1 MFPPSVLIRGVRFML
16 LKTMASCSPRHPLQ
30 VLKSLLTRKVSL
42 WAGARTRVWTVF
54 PSWGVPVA
62 SWLSTGSV
70 KVVAPL
76 ALARV

>member
-1 MFPPSVLIRGVRFML
+1 MFPPRVVIRGVRFIL
-16 LKTMASCSPRHPLQ
+16 LKTMASCRARHPLQ

-54 PSWGVPVA
+54 PPWGVSVA
-62 SWLSTGSV
+62 RWLSTGSV

-76 ALARV
+76 AFARV